1 MKKTVYR
8 RYEKEV
14 TFKHYDLV
22 REVVH
27 TYTTKG
33 PYASA
38 KDCEKLAIDLMR
50 AMFKEEGIMGSVGL
64 KERIQKLLKRGKDYR
79 YNGEKAL
86 YARYNLSLEYTLESK
101 MYLVEERIGTCETE
115 PRYVLRPIEEF
126 NGTTLT
132 PQQALDEIR
141 AYLDDIRTEELENEN
156 CYIDD
161 NLLNAIDRLQTLID
175 EAK

>member
-22 REVVH
+22 NEVVH

-38 KDCEKLAIDLMR
+38 KDCEKLAMDLMS

-64 KERIQKLLKRGKDYR
+64 KERIQNLLKRGKDYR
-79 YNGEKAL
+79 YDGEKAL
-86 YARYNLSLEYTLESK
+86 YARYDLSLEYTLESK
-101 MYLVEERIGTCETE
+101 MYLVEERIGACETE
-115 PRYVLRPIEEF
+115 PRYVLRPMEEF
-126 NGTTLT
+126 NGYT
-132 PQQALDEIR
+132 PQDSLDYIVSQIGDVFEC
-141 AYLDDIRTEELENEN
+141 DDERLS
-156 CYIDD
+156 D
-161 NLLNAIDRLQTLID
+161 AIKRLQTLID